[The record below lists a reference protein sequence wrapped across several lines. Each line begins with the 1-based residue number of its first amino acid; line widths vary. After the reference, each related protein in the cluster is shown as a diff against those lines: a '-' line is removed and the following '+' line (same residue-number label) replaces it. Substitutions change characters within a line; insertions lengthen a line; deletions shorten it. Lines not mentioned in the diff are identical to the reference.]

1 MPVLTVNLIGAG
13 RVGRTLLALLARAQG
28 CRVQQ
33 VFSSRESAARAAVDF
48 AGAGRVA
55 RSLAEMSPAD
65 LWLLT
70 VPDTAIA
77 GVAGD
82 LAAINPRRGAAL
94 AAPVALHCSG
104 FHPAEA
110 MAPLRGLGWHLASA
124 HPVLSFAD
132 PETALRQFPGTFCG
146 LEGDAAALAVV
157 EPLLRSIGARIFPI
171 RSEAK
176 SFYHAGAVISN
187 NFTVVLQAIARG
199 AWDRAGVPQDV
210 ARALNAHLL
219 RATVETLSAQ
229 EPAAALTG
237 PAARGD
243 MEVVERQGRDVAD
256 WNALAGRVYR
266 DLSRLAVRLKAE
278 GRIAGDDDGAGA

>member
-1 MPVLTVNLIGAG
+1 
-13 RVGRTLLALLARAQG
+13 
-28 CRVQQ
+28 
-33 VFSSRESAARAAVDF
+33 
-48 AGAGRVA
+48 
-55 RSLAEMSPAD
+55 MSPAD
-65 LWLLT
+65 LWILT

-77 GVAGD
+77 TVAGD
-82 LAAINPRRGAAL
+82 LAAVAPRRAVAL
-94 AAPVALHCSG
+94 TAPVALHCSG

-110 MAPLRGLGWHLASA
+110 MAPLRGPGWQLASA

-132 PETALRQFPGTFCG
+132 PATAMGQFPGTFCG
-146 LEGDAAALAVV
+146 LEGDAAALAAV
-157 EPLLRSIGARIFPI
+157 EPLMQSIGARTFPI

-176 SFYHAGAVISN
+176 SLYHAAAVISN
-187 NFTVVLQAIARG
+187 NFTVVLQAVAQG
-199 AWDRAGVPQDV
+199 AWDRAGVPEDV

-243 MEVVERQGRDVAD
+243 MDVVARQGGDVAD

-278 GRIAGDDDGAGA
+278 GRIAGDDEGAGS